1 MTRPLA
7 RFAHALETMKDEK
20 SRAEP
25 APGAQPNEAEPP
37 RAPRV
42 NADELGSIEEHKT
55 PSSTQRS
62 ERRRHAPKPAAEPP
76 NQDDSGPP
84 SVEPDERG

>member
-1 MTRPLA
+1 MQ
-7 RFAHALETMKDEK
+7 DEK
-20 SRAEP
+20 SRSEP
-25 APGAQPNEAEPP
+25 APGTQPNEAEPP

-55 PSSTQRS
+55 PPSTKRS
-62 ERRRHAPKPAAEPP
+62 ESHRHAPKPAAEPATE
-76 NQDDSGPP
+76 DDSGPQ